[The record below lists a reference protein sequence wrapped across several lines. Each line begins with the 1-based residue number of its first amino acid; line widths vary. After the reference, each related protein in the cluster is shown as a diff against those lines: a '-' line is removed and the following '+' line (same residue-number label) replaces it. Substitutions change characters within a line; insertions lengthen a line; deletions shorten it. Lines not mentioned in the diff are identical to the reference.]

1 MSKKQLPIIPVRSMV
16 LVATLLLLAGCN
28 TIPKRYRDAP
38 VPEELV
44 DKVTIPGIPDAR
56 SWGDQTPPYIQEIL
70 DSSKEEIAKKY
81 AGIINRKHT
90 ELAIS
95 GGGSNG
101 AYGSGI
107 LVGWTA
113 RGDRPKFTVV
123 SGIST
128 GSIIAPFAFLG
139 AEYDSVLIDLYTNKS
154 TKEVVDERKKLRALR
169 RDAFTGTGPLRALLL
184 GYIGDKEVELIAVEH
199 RKGRRLLMGTVN
211 MDMMRPVVW
220 NIGAIA
226 DSGSPHARELIVDII
241 LASSAV
247 PVAMPPV
254 FFDVEANG
262 KTYQEMH
269 VDGGLFSQVMTY
281 PISIHWDEI
290 EKKLSPKG
298 QTELYI
304 IRNAKMKPEWK
315 VVQPKIVDLAGR
327 SVASVL
333 RAQGL
338 GDIKQLYLSAKRDG
352 IETYLTFIP
361 QDFTVK
367 STEAFDKIYMKALF
381 DAGYSSIIKGDLWM
395 TQLD

>member
-1 MSKKQLPIIPVRSMV
+1 MKTKTILAIASQSIIPLA
-16 LVATLLLLAGCN
+16 LVVSLMGCN
-28 TIPKRYRDAP
+28 SIPKRYREAP

-44 DKVTIPGIPDAR
+44 NKVTIPGIPDAR

-70 DSSKEEIAKKY
+70 DSSKEEIEKKY
-81 AGIINRKHT
+81 AGIINQKHT

-95 GGGSNG
+95 GGGANG

-128 GSIIAPFAFLG
+128 GSIIAPFAFMG
-139 AEYDSVLIDLYTNKS
+139 SEYDSVLIDLYTQKS
-154 TKEVVDERKKLRALR
+154 TKEVLTERKILNALR
-169 RDAFTGTGPLRALLL
+169 RDAFTGTGPLRKLLL
-184 GYIGDKEVELIAVEH
+184 GYLGDKEIKLIATEY
-199 RKGRRLLMGTVN
+199 RKGRRLLLGTVN
-211 MDMMRPVVW
+211 LDMMRPVVW
-220 NIGAIA
+220 DIGAIA
-226 DSGSPHARELIVDII
+226 ASENPRARELIVDII

-262 KTYQEMH
+262 KTYQEIH
-269 VDGGLFSQVMTY
+269 VDGGLFSQIMTY

-290 EKKLSPKG
+290 EKKLNPKG
-298 QTELYI
+298 SVELYI
-304 IRNAKMKPEWK
+304 IRNAKITPEWK
-315 VVQPKIVDLAGR
+315 VVQPKIIDLAGR

-338 GDIKQLYLSAKRDG
+338 GDIKQLYLSAKSYG
-352 IETYLTFIP
+352 IKTYLSFIP
-361 QDFTVK
+361 QDFK
-367 STEAFDKIYMKALF
+367 EKPLEPFDKKYMKDLF
-381 DAGYSSIIKGDLWM
+381 DVGYNSVIKGDSWM
-395 TQLD
+395 TEPE